1 MSGQLR
7 REELAVEDIVR
18 GLAAVQQPLRALGG
32 RGGGVSHAP
41 RLQVAQRGR
50 AEQRR
55 GVEADMLLLAV
66 IERYLGIINLNVG
79 IERQYLIN
87 IHAAT
92 PQFDDGLLFV
102 WVHIS
107 FNASISFQYT
117 AC

>member
-7 REELAVEDIVR
+7 REQLAVEDIVR
-18 GLAAVQQPLRALGG
+18 GLAPVQQPLRALGG

-55 GVEADMLLLAV
+55 GVETDVLLLPV
-66 IERYLGIINLNVG
+66 IQRYLGVINLNVG

-92 PQFDDGLLFV
+92 PQFDDGQWFTFCLG
-102 WVHIS
+102 
-107 FNASISFQYT
+107 
-117 AC
+117 